1 MLRRLAFGVFLLLTA
16 LSVIFALRD
25 DKTVTTKSSEAYKHY
40 LAGVDLFEKFY
51 FRQSAKEFE
60 QAVAL
65 DSGFAM
71 AEAHL
76 ARVYLMM
83 GYKHK
88 QKEMWVL
95 AKANKPKV
103 SEREQL
109 LLDMWAAEEEDSPA
123 VAESLA
129 QKYIAKYPGHREG
142 YVSLA
147 GREFGRENWDRSIEL
162 NQRILKIDPNYASA
176 YNMLGYLNYYM
187 GRYDEALASLEKY
200 IQLCPNQ
207 ANPRDSRG
215 EILFA
220 RGEYEDALRE
230 FREAFNI
237 NPELDFPVLHMA
249 ATYAVLGELKQMDY
263 CFQILATQPGNPL
276 TKYGYLI
283 QQARL
288 YVDCRKFD
296 EAGEILNRVIS
307 EDPDSEK
314 TLTASSVAV
323 KGLLAYGT
331 KDLEGLR
338 SAWSQRR
345 LYLEQLREKRPAV
358 AEGSGI
364 PRAYLFM
371 KATEADLTGNLET
384 AARQFAELCDSTRNP
399 SEKITMRMLYADVL
413 WRNGDADLA
422 KSELQKNLTANPNHP
437 RSLTLLADIA
447 DDERDRDSA
456 ADYRRRALAVWKNA
470 DTDYMPL
477 AELQKK
483 MGTSLATSG
492 IGKRFSSGP

>member
-1 MLRRLAFGVFLLLTA
+1 MLRKLAFGIFLLLTA

-25 DKTVTTKSSEAYKHY
+25 GKTVTTKSSEAYQHY
-40 LAGVDLFEKFY
+40 LVGVDLCEKIY
-51 FRQSAKEFE
+51 YRQAAKEFE

-71 AEAHL
+71 AEAQL
-76 ARVYLMM
+76 AKAYMVL
-83 GYKHK
+83 GFGEK
-88 QKEMWVL
+88 QKEMWEL
-95 AKANKPKV
+95 AKANRSKV
-103 SEREQL
+103 SEREKL
-109 LLDMWAAEEEDSPA
+109 LLDMWAAEEGDSPA
-123 VAESLA
+123 LADSLA
-129 QKYIAKYPGHREG
+129 QKFVADYPDQREG

-147 GREFGRENWDRSIEL
+147 NREFGRENWERSIEL
-162 NQRILKIDPNYASA
+162 NQKILKIDPNYANA
-176 YNMLGYLNYYM
+176 YNMLGYLNYYL

-200 IQLCPNQ
+200 IELCPNQ

-215 EILFA
+215 EILYA

-237 NPELDFPVLHMA
+237 NPEIDFPVLHMA

-263 CFQILATQPGNPL
+263 CFQTLAAQQGNPL

-296 EAGEILNRVIS
+296 AAGQILDRVIS

-314 TLTASSVAV
+314 TSTANAVAA
-323 KGLLAYGT
+323 KGWLAYNR
-331 KDLEGLR
+331 KDVEGLK

-345 LYLEQLREKRPAV
+345 QYIEQLVKKRPAT
-358 AEGSGI
+358 AQGSGVA
-364 PRAYLFM
+364 RAYLFM
-371 KATEADLTGNLET
+371 NATEADLAGNLEY
-384 AARQFAELCDSTRNP
+384 AAKQFAECCDSTKNP
-399 SEKITMRMLYADVL
+399 SDQVTMRRMYADVL
-413 WRNGDADLA
+413 WRKGDIDLA
-422 KSELQKNLTANPNHP
+422 KSELQKNLSANPNHP

-447 DDERDRDSA
+447 DAERNADLA
-456 ADYRRRALAVWKNA
+456 ADCRRRALAIWKNA
-470 DTDYMPL
+470 DADYMPL

-483 MGTSLATSG
+483 MGASLAVA
-492 IGKRFSSGP
+492 GKSSLTRP

>member
-1 MLRRLAFGVFLLLTA
+1 MLRRLALGVFLLLTA

-40 LAGVDLFEKFY
+40 LDGVDLCEKFY

-71 AEAHL
+71 AEAQL
-76 ARVYLMM
+76 AKVYMVL
-83 GYKHK
+83 GFGQKK
-88 QKEMWVL
+88 KEMWVL
-95 AKANKPKV
+95 AKANKSNV

-109 LLDMWAAEEEDSPA
+109 LLDLWAAEEGDSP
-123 VAESLA
+123 VFAESLA
-129 QKYIAKYPGHREG
+129 QKYIAKYPEQREG

-147 GREFGRENWDRSIEL
+147 NREFGRENWGRSIEL
-162 NQRILKIDPNYASA
+162 NQKILKIDPNYANA
-176 YNMLGYLNYYM
+176 YNMMGYLNYYL

-215 EILFA
+215 EILYA
-220 RGEYEDALRE
+220 RGEYENALRE

-263 CFQILATQPGNPL
+263 CFQTLATQPGNPL
-276 TKYGYLI
+276 TKYGYLV

-296 EAGEILNRVIS
+296 AAGEILDKVMR

-314 TLTASSVAV
+314 TNTAGAV
-323 KGLLAYGT
+323 SAKGWLAYNR
-331 KDLEGLR
+331 KDVEGLK
-338 SAWSQRR
+338 STWNQRR
-345 LYLEQLREKRPAV
+345 QYIEQLVKKKPAT
-358 AEGSGI
+358 AEGSGLA
-364 PRAYLFM
+364 RAYLFM
-371 KATEADLTGNLET
+371 NATEADLTGNLEN
-384 AARQFAELCDSTRNP
+384 AAKQFAELCDSTKNP
-399 SEKITMRMLYADVL
+399 ADQITMRTVYADVL
-413 WRNGDADLA
+413 WRKGDVDQA
-422 KSELQKNLTANPNHP
+422 KSELQKNLYANPNHP

-447 DDERDRDSA
+447 DAERNGDLA

-470 DTDYMPL
+470 DADYMPL

-483 MGTSLATSG
+483 MGASLAVTDRSSA
-492 IGKRFSSGP
+492 KRP

>member
-1 MLRRLAFGVFLLLTA
+1 MLRRLAFGVFLLLTG

-25 DKTVTTKSSEAYKHY
+25 DKTVTTKSSEAYNHY
-40 LAGVDLFEKFY
+40 LSGVDLTEKLY
-51 FRQSAKEFE
+51 YRQAAKEFE

-65 DSGFAM
+65 DSGFAV
-71 AEAHL
+71 AEAQL
-76 ARVYLMM
+76 ARAYLMM
-83 GYKHK
+83 GYSQK
-88 QKEMWVL
+88 QKEMWEL
-95 AKANKPKV
+95 AKANKSKV

-109 LLDMWAAEEEDSPA
+109 LLDMWAAEEGDSPA
-123 VAESLA
+123 FADSLA
-129 QKYIAKYPGHREG
+129 EKYIAKYPEQREG

-147 GREFGRENWDRSIEL
+147 NREFGRENWEHSIEL
-162 NQRILKIDPNYASA
+162 NQKILKIDPNYANA
-176 YNMLGYLNYYM
+176 YNMLGYLNYYL
-187 GRYDEALASLEKY
+187 GRYDEALASLDKY

-215 EILFA
+215 EILYA

-263 CFQILATQPGNPL
+263 CFQTLATQQENPL

-288 YVDCRKFD
+288 YVDCRKFAA
-296 EAGEILNRVIS
+296 AGEILERVIK

-314 TLTASSVAV
+314 TNTASAVAA
-323 KGLLAYGT
+323 KGWLAYNSR
-331 KDLEGLR
+331 DIEGLK
-338 SAWSQRR
+338 SAWNQRR
-345 LYLEQLREKRPAV
+345 QYIEQLVKKKPAT
-358 AEGSGI
+358 AEGSGLA
-364 PRAYLFM
+364 RTYLFM
-371 KATEADLTGNLET
+371 NATEADLAGDLEN
-384 AARQFAELCDSTRNP
+384 AAKQFAELCDSTKNP
-399 SEKITMRMLYADVL
+399 SEQVTMRTMYADVL
-413 WRNGDADLA
+413 WRKGDVDQA
-422 KSELQKNLTANPNHP
+422 KSELQKNLSANPNHP

-447 DDERDRDSA
+447 DAGRNGDLA

-470 DTDYMPL
+470 DSDYMPL

-483 MGTSLATSG
+483 MGGSLAATG
-492 IGKRFSSGP
+492 RSSSNRP